1 MDMDFFQE
9 RLPHAFNA
17 YATALIDRMPAIL
30 TGLLVLLIGLLL
42 ARLVK
47 WVVLRIGERTVDPL
61 ARRSGADRAIARF
74 GGLRPS
80 QLVAGITWWSLLLL
94 TVLGASDVM
103 GLDLVSRAV
112 QRAFS
117 FLPTLLTAVAILFL
131 GLWGADKVSRL
142 ISQIGNVM
150 ELSAGRIVGRILAV
164 ITVLFASITALN
176 VAGVDTSLI
185 TTNIQIILAGL
196 LLAFGVAYGVA
207 ARDVLSNILGSYYG
221 NERFKPG
228 MHVRVGDDEGV
239 IERIDSVCITLR
251 KADRLVMI
259 PSNRLVTERIEVI
272 EDALSIDHQEMT
284 TVQDH
289 QADHH
294 RPPFG

>member
-1 MDMDFFQE
+1 MDMDFFQR
-9 RLPHAFNA
+9 RLPQAFDT
-17 YATALIDRMPAIL
+17 YATKLIDRMPGIL
-30 TGLLVLLIGLLL
+30 SGLLVLILGLLI
-42 ARLVK
+42 ARLVR
-47 WVVLRIGERTVDPL
+47 WSVQRIGERTLDPL
-61 ARRSGADRAIARF
+61 AKRSGLDIAIARF
-74 GGLRPS
+74 GGLSPS
-80 QLVAGITWWSLLLL
+80 RLVAGLAWWFMIML
-94 TVLGASDVM
+94 TILGASDVM
-103 GLDLVSRAV
+103 GLHLVSQAM
-112 QRAFS
+112 QRAFA

-131 GLWGADKVSRL
+131 GIWGADKISKV

-164 ITVLFASITALN
+164 VTILFASITALN

-196 LLAFGVAYGVA
+196 LLAFGVAYGFA

-228 MHVRVGDDEGV
+228 MHVRVGEDEGV

-251 KADRLVMI
+251 KDDRLVMI

-272 EDALSIDHQEMT
+272 KEAPSIDHQEMT

>member
-272 EDALSIDHQEMT
+272 EDAPSIDHQAMSS
-284 TVQDH
+284 VQDH
-289 QADHH
+289 DADHH
-294 RPPFG
+294 RTPFG